1 MHEADEKKG
10 GLAIAQYAN
19 FLERKKIKFNII
31 PRPNMFLTLP
41 FGDFLQ

>member
-19 FLERKKIKFNII
+19 FLEKKKIKFNII
-31 PRPNMFLTLP
+31 PGPNMFLTLP